1 MLSNDTTVAQRI
13 QDGFEN
19 LTRAERQLAN
29 IILENYPVSGLGSI
43 TTLALNADVST
54 PTVARMARKLG
65 FGGFP
70 EMQGQLRS
78 ELEATISD
86 PITKHDKWAAS
97 APDTHILNRFA
108 DSVIDNLRNTL
119 KHQSADEFDQ
129 IVEMLSDTEHT
140 VAVVGGRLSHSLA
153 SYFFTHM
160 QMMRDGVTLIE
171 RNSSSWPHYLLSLK
185 EGDILVAFDMRRYEQ
200 DMLRFAEMA
209 KARGVRLILFTDQWG
224 SPAGKFASHL
234 VHSRIE
240 VPSTWDSSVVT
251 MFILEAVISAVQD
264 KSWKKS
270 KARMEELEDLFE
282 RSKLFRK
289 FV

>member
-1 MLSNDTTVAQRI
+1 MSTDDSTVAQRI
-13 QDGFEN
+13 HDGFDR

-43 TTLALNADVST
+43 TALAENAEVST

-70 EMQGQLRS
+70 EMQAQLRH

-86 PITKHDKWAAS
+86 PLTKHDKWAAD

-108 DSVIDNLRNTL
+108 DNVIDNLRNTL
-119 KHQSADEFDQ
+119 KYLNAAEFDK
-129 IVEMLSDTEHT
+129 IVALLSDTKHT
-140 VAVVGGRLSHSLA
+140 VAVVGGRLSHTLA

-185 EGDILVAFDMRRYEQ
+185 EGDVLVMFDMRRYEQ
-200 DMLRFAEMA
+200 DLLRFAEMA
-209 KARGVRLILFTDQWG
+209 QARGVKIILFTDQWG
-224 SPAGKFASHL
+224 SPAGKAATHQI
-234 VHSRIE
+234 HSRIE

-251 MFILEAVISAVQD
+251 MFILEAIISAIQSQ
-264 KSWKKS
+264 SWESS
-270 KARMEELEDLFE
+270 KDRIEELEALFE
-282 RSKLFRK
+282 KSRLFRK

>member
-1 MLSNDTTVAQRI
+1 MSTDDTTVAQRI
-13 QDGFEN
+13 HDGFDR

-43 TTLALNADVST
+43 TALAESAEVST
-54 PTVARMARKLG
+54 PTVARMARKLD

-70 EMQGQLRS
+70 DMQAQLRS

-86 PITKHDKWAAS
+86 PLTKHDKWAAD
-97 APDTHILNRFA
+97 APDAHILNRFA
-108 DSVIDNLRNTL
+108 DNVIDNLRNTL
-119 KHQSADEFDQ
+119 KHLNAAEFDK
-129 IVEMLSDTEHT
+129 IVALLSDPTHT
-140 VAVVGGRLSHSLA
+140 VAVVGGRLSHTLA

-185 EGDILVAFDMRRYEQ
+185 EGDVLVMFDMRRYEQ
-200 DMLRFAEMA
+200 DLLRFAEMVQ
-209 KARGVRLILFTDQWG
+209 ARGVKIILFTDQWG
-224 SPAGKFASHL
+224 SPAGKAATHQI
-234 VHSRIE
+234 HSRIE

-251 MFILEAVISAVQD
+251 MFILEAIISAVQ
-264 KSWKKS
+264 SQLWETS
-270 KARMEELEDLFE
+270 KDRMEELEALFE
-282 RSKLFRK
+282 KTRLFRK

>member
-1 MLSNDTTVAQRI
+1 MPAQDLTVAQRI
-13 QDGFEN
+13 HDGFDR

-29 IILENYPVSGLGSI
+29 IILENYPVSGMGSI
-43 TTLALNADVST
+43 TALAENADVST

-70 EMQGQLRS
+70 EMQAQLRA
-78 ELEATISD
+78 ELKATISD
-86 PITKHDKWAAS
+86 PLTKHDKWAAD

-108 DSVIDNLRNTL
+108 DNVIDNLRNTL
-119 KHQSADEFDQ
+119 KHLNATEFDE
-129 IVEMLSDTEHT
+129 IVEMLSDTDHA

-185 EGDILVAFDMRRYEQ
+185 EGDVLVVFDMRRYEH
-200 DMLRFAEMA
+200 DLLRFAEMA
-209 KARGVRLILFTDQWG
+209 KARGVRIILFTDQWG
-224 SPAGKFASHL
+224 SPAGKFASHQI
-234 VHSRIE
+234 HSRIE

-251 MFILEAVISAVQD
+251 MFILEAIISAVQNQ
-264 KSWKKS
+264 SWERS
-270 KARMEELEDLFE
+270 KDRMEELEDLFGKT
-282 RSKLFRK
+282 RLFRK

>member
-1 MLSNDTTVAQRI
+1 MPSHDLTVAQRI
-13 QDGFEN
+13 HDGFDG

-29 IILENYPVSGLGSI
+29 IIMENYPVSGLGSI
-43 TTLALNADVST
+43 TALAENADVST

-70 EMQGQLRS
+70 EMQAQLRA

-86 PITKHDKWAAS
+86 PLTKHDKWAAD

-108 DSVIDNLRNTL
+108 DNVIDNLRNTL
-119 KHQSADEFDQ
+119 KHLNAAEFDR

-140 VAVVGGRLSHSLA
+140 VAVVGGRLSHTLA

-185 EGDILVAFDMRRYEQ
+185 AGDVLVMFDMRRYEQ
-200 DMLRFAEMA
+200 DLLRFAEMA
-209 KARGVRLILFTDQWG
+209 QARGVRIILFTDQWG
-224 SPAGKFASHL
+224 SPAGKVAEL
-234 VHSRIE
+234 QIHSRIE

-251 MFILEAVISAVQD
+251 MFILEAIISAVQSQ
-264 KSWKKS
+264 SWERS
-270 KARMEELEDLFE
+270 KARMEELEELFGKT
-282 RSKLFRK
+282 RLFRK

>member
-1 MLSNDTTVAQRI
+1 MSTDDFTVAERI
-13 QDGFEN
+13 HDGFDA

-43 TTLALNADVST
+43 TALAENAEVST

-70 EMQGQLRS
+70 DMQAQLRQ

-86 PITKHDKWAAS
+86 PLTKHDKWAAD

-108 DSVIDNLRNTL
+108 DNVIDNLRNTL
-119 KHQSADEFDQ
+119 KHLKAAEFDK
-129 IVEMLSDTEHT
+129 IVELLSDTEHT
-140 VAVVGGRLSHSLA
+140 VAVVGGRLSHTLA

-185 EGDILVAFDMRRYEQ
+185 EGDVLVMFDMRRYEQ
-200 DMLRFAEMA
+200 DLLRFAEMA
-209 KARGVRLILFTDQWG
+209 QARGVRIILFTDQWG
-224 SPAGKFASHL
+224 SPAGQFAEHKI
-234 VHSRIE
+234 HSRIE

-251 MFILEAVISAVQD
+251 MFILESIISAVQSQ
-264 KSWKKS
+264 SWERS
-270 KARMEELEDLFE
+270 KDRMEELEALFE
-282 RSKLFRK
+282 KTRLFRK

>member
-1 MLSNDTTVAQRI
+1 MSTDDLTVAQRI
-13 QDGFEN
+13 HDGFDA

-43 TTLALNADVST
+43 TALAENAEVST

-70 EMQGQLRS
+70 DMQKQLRH

-86 PITKHDKWAAS
+86 PLTKHDKWAS
-97 APDTHILNRFA
+97 DAPDTHILNRFA
-108 DSVIDNLRNTL
+108 ENVIDNLRNTL
-119 KHQSADEFDQ
+119 QHLNAAEFDQ
-129 IVEMLSDTEHT
+129 VVARLCQAER
-140 VAVVGGRLSHSLA
+140 VAVVGGRLSHTLA

-185 EGDILVAFDMRRYEQ
+185 EGDVLVMFDMRRYEQ
-200 DMLRFAEMA
+200 DLLRFAEMA
-209 KARGVRLILFTDQWG
+209 KARGVEIILFTDQWG
-224 SPAGKFASHL
+224 SPAGKVAAHQI
-234 VHSRIE
+234 HSRIE

-251 MFILEAVISAVQD
+251 MFILEAIISAVQSL
-264 KSWKKS
+264 SWEQS
-270 KARMEELEDLFE
+270 KDRMEELETLFE
-282 RSKLFRK
+282 KTRLFRK

>member
-1 MLSNDTTVAQRI
+1 MSTDDYTVAQRI
-13 QDGFEN
+13 HDGFDG

-43 TTLALNADVST
+43 TALAENAEVST
-54 PTVARMARKLG
+54 PTVARMARKLN

-70 EMQGQLRS
+70 DMQAQLRS

-86 PITKHDKWAAS
+86 PLTKHDKWAAD

-108 DSVIDNLRNTL
+108 DNVIDNLRNTL
-119 KHQSADEFDQ
+119 KHLNATEFDR
-129 IVEMLSDTEHT
+129 IVALLSDTEHT
-140 VAVVGGRLSHSLA
+140 VAVVGGRLSHTLA

-185 EGDILVAFDMRRYEQ
+185 EGDVLVMFDMRRYEQ
-200 DMLRFAEMA
+200 DLLRFAEMA
-209 KARGVRLILFTDQWG
+209 QARGVKIILFTDQWG
-224 SPAGKFASHL
+224 SPAGKAATHQI
-234 VHSRIE
+234 HSRIE

-251 MFILEAVISAVQD
+251 MFILEAIISAVQSQ
-264 KSWKKS
+264 SWESS
-270 KARMEELEDLFE
+270 KDRMEELEALFE
-282 RSKLFRK
+282 KTRLFRK